1 MKFNITKHRKT
12 WFTFSGV
19 VVAFSIIA
27 TLVFGLNLGLGF
39 TGGVRWHVE
48 FNEKIEHFSLD
59 KFFEKQEILT
69 QKPQIQPADENQ
81 YLITIEDLPDAE
93 LQKISG
99 KIKTEIGEFTEI
111 SYQKVDANIGAS
123 FKRKAV
129 YAILVTL
136 LGIILFV
143 AFAFRKIPAAV
154 NPWRFGAVAI
164 IALFHDVL
172 IILGIFVTLGYF
184 SGIELDLQFVTALLA
199 TLGFSVNDT
208 IVILDRVR
216 ENIRTQKAKETFED
230 TIEKS
235 VKQTITRSIN
245 TSVSTLFPL
254 IGLLIFGV
262 DSIFYFILALTI
274 GIVIGTYSSIFLA
287 APLLATWKDWAD
299 R

>member
-1 MKFNITKHRKT
+1 MKFNITKHRKF
-12 WFTFSGV
+12 WFTLSGIL
-19 VVAFSIIA
+19 VAISLAA
-27 TLVFGLNLGLGF
+27 TLIFGLNLGLGF
-39 TGGVRWHVE
+39 TGGARWHVE
-48 FNEKIEHFSLD
+48 FNEKIDHFELD
-59 KFFEKQEILT
+59 KFFEKQGALT
-69 QKPQIQPADENQ
+69 QKPQIQPADERQ

-93 LQKISG
+93 LQKIEKG
-99 KIKTEIGEFTEI
+99 IKAEIGEFTEI
-111 SYQKVDANIGAS
+111 SYQKVDASIGAS
-123 FKRKAV
+123 FKTKAV
-129 YAILVTL
+129 YAILASL

-184 SGIELDLQFVTALLA
+184 LGIELDLQFVTALLA

-216 ENIRTQKAKETFED
+216 ENIRSQKAKETFED

-235 VKQTITRSIN
+235 IKQTILRSIH

-254 IGLLIFGV
+254 LGLLFFGA
-262 DSIFYFILALTI
+262 DSIFYFVLALTI
-274 GIVIGTYSSIFLA
+274 GILIGTYSSIFLA
-287 APLLATWKDWAD
+287 APLLVTWKNISDK
-299 R
+299 